1 MRTTYIA
8 TAALIGLTAF
18 AAPAS
23 AATVLYNFT
32 LDGLTGSP
40 LPAGPYGTISV
51 NDFGG
56 TSQLDFDVKLAPN
69 FFFNDSKSFQAFDYL
84 LGGSVTN
91 VSITT
96 TGFTDAGLGSYTAPG
111 IVTNGDTTK
120 FNYAILCA
128 SLCAGGNPNG
138 TINELIFSVTG
149 SNLSVG
155 SISDTNNHPGLPI
168 YFAADIAYEGGP
180 SVLTGN
186 IGATISGGAVPE
198 PETWALMLLGFG
210 GIGLM
215 LRARK
220 RGGIAA

>member
-1 MRTTYIA
+1 MRKTFVTA
-8 TAALIGLTAF
+8 AALIGLTAF

-23 AATVLYNFT
+23 ATTILYDFT

-40 LPAGPYGTISV
+40 LPAGPYGTVSV

-56 TSQLDFDVKLAPN
+56 TSQLSFDIKLAPN

-84 LGGSVTN
+84 LGGT
-91 VSITT
+91 VSTVNITT
-96 TGFTDAGLGSYTAPG
+96 TGFTDAGLGSYTAPS

-128 SLCAGGNPNG
+128 TLCAGGSTDG
-138 TINELIFSVTG
+138 TINELIFNVTG
-149 SNLSVG
+149 TNLAIG
-155 SISDTNNHPGLPI
+155 SISDTNGHPGLPI

-186 IGATISGGAVPE
+186 IGATLGGAVPE

-220 RGGIAA
+220 RGTIPA